1 MTPEPGTVSS
11 GTMRDQDL
19 IPRFLDVLDE
29 HAPAKAEEL
38 RDLYPI
44 TLENLDEHDSETMA
58 RSMLVHDLF
67 EALNEIAPEDH
78 YFGAHEGD
86 GADYGFWPVPDEDWL

>member
-1 MTPEPGTVSS
+1 MTTPEPGTVSA

-19 IPRFLDVLDE
+19 IPSFLTVLDE
-29 HAPAKAEEL
+29 HAPEKAEEL
-38 RDLYPI
+38 RGLYPN
-44 TLENLDEHDSETMA
+44 TLENLDDEPDVDDTA

-86 GADYGFWPVPDEDWL
+86 GADYGFWPVPEED